1 MPNPREHVSIWID
14 TACEHN
20 VAPALEGRE
29 RIVIVSAKRVVAP
42 GERHIGNNR
51 KANRRG
57 GHQRSEWDRRK
68 TTRRWL
74 GSVYDPLM
82 QGDGKGTAN
91 LGHGNGAV
99 EILANAQARRLDMN
113 TAATPVSCARDEV
126 GANIVG

>member
-1 MPNPREHVSIWID
+1 
-14 TACEHN
+14 
-20 VAPALEGRE
+20 
-29 RIVIVSAKRVVAP
+29 
-42 GERHIGNNR
+42 
-51 KANRRG
+51 
-57 GHQRSEWDRRK
+57 
-68 TTRRWL
+68 
-74 GSVYDPLM
+74 M